1 MEQEIFDDLQEQ
13 LHNSTEAYK
22 RETAKLRTGRA
33 STNLLDG
40 VRLEY
45 YGQET
50 ILNQVATVSVVDARM
65 LQVKPWERNMCG
77 PIEKAILQANLGVT
91 PSNRGDVVLVPIPPM
106 TGDRRRE
113 MVKLAKHLSEEAK
126 ISARNARRDAMDL
139 LESLDDFPE
148 DDLLRGKKKIQDL
161 TDAAIKKIEQI
172 LVDKEAE
179 ILEV

>member
-1 MEQEIFDDLQEQ
+1 MEQEIFEDLQAS
-13 LHNSTEAYK
+13 LHNSTEAFK

-126 ISARNARRDAMDL
+126 VSARNARRDAMDL

-148 DDLLRGKKKIQDL
+148 DDLLRGKKKVQDL
-161 TDAAIKKIEQI
+161 TDLAIKRIEQI
-172 LVDKEAE
+172 LVDKETE

>member
-1 MEQEIFDDLQEQ
+1 MEQEIFDDLSEH
-13 LHNSTEAYK
+13 LHNSVEAFK

-50 ILNQVATVSVVDARM
+50 VLNQVATVSVVDARL

-113 MVKLAKHLSEEAK
+113 MVKQAKHLSEEAK
-126 ISARNARRDAMDL
+126 VSARNARRDALDL
-139 LESLDDFPE
+139 LESLEDFPE
-148 DDLLRGKKKIQDL
+148 DDLARGKKKVQDL
-161 TDAAIKKIEQI
+161 TDAAIKRIEQI
-172 LVDKEAE
+172 LVEKEGE

>member
-1 MEQEIFDDLQEQ
+1 MEQEIFDDLNQH
-13 LHNSTEAYK
+13 LNNSVEAFK

-50 ILNQVATVSVVDARM
+50 ILNQVATVSVVDARL

-113 MVKLAKHLSEEAK
+113 MVKQAKHLSEEAK
-126 ISARNARRDAMDL
+126 VSARNARRDALDL
-139 LESLDDFPE
+139 LESLEDFPE
-148 DDLLRGKKKIQDL
+148 DDLARGKKKVQDM
-161 TDAAIKKIEQI
+161 TDAAIKRLEQI
-172 LVDKEAE
+172 LVEKEAE
-179 ILEV
+179 IMEV